1 MSNQLRQAIRD
12 TWHAAL
18 QSQHRTSIP
27 EVADAIMLKHDD
39 LIKRQGRA
47 LVLAAIKRY
56 LNCLAKIETD
66 RDSLLPF
73 GFPEVI
79 AIPDSSNGYFYMQ
92 TAKARW
98 DDLVAGQRLRD
109 ENLLRAQQK
118 LDSYRAALDAVRP
131 IMEGTRLTLAEAY
144 QRPRDGC
151 RHAQEAMKIARR
163 NTGNEIG
170 E

>member
-12 TWHAAL
+12 TWHEAL
-18 QSQHRTSIP
+18 ESQQRTSIP
-27 EVADAIMLKHDD
+27 QVAEAIMPKHDD
-39 LIKRQGRA
+39 LIKHQGRA
-47 LVLAAIKRY
+47 LVVAAIKRY

-98 DDLVAGQRLRD
+98 DDLIAGQRLRD
-109 ENLLRAQQK
+109 ENVLRAQQK

-131 IMEGTRLTLAEAY
+131 IMEGTQLTLAEAY
-144 QRPRDGC
+144 QRPLLSGTTSTMPK
-151 RHAQEAMKIARR
+151 EIAPR
-163 NTGNEIG
+163 NTEDEDGK
-170 E
+170 